1 MAKQTLVFESAVEL
15 SLNGE
20 MILISDKATGEKTL
34 RSIEDIR
41 LFLIDN
47 HMVRITMRMRN

>member
-20 MILISDKATGEKTL
+20 KILISDRAMGEKTL

-41 LFLIDN
+41 LVLIDN
-47 HMVRITMRMRN
+47 RMVS